1 MYLKNN
7 GCLQSLIFVVF
18 FVAQQILSFTYIG
31 SVNLVS
37 VYWITI
43 FFCVF
48 IFIGLKL
55 PLMHSQFKKER
66 TFTLIVLIS
75 MLLMLF
81 KGESIGY
88 VLQGILCFSYGFIGY
103 VYVRTHQ
110 IKLQVFDVLLIC
122 LYIFFYTVYFSSK
135 EMLTN
140 QINEGDLFGFSSSNS
155 IPISLNI
162 TLAIYYIL
170 YKYYRS
176 KRLLPIV
183 IFSLSN
189 FMFIVWQGSRI
200 GVLVALLYVIIIL
213 YDFIKE
219 KVSSNLIF
227 SFIIFMTFSISILY
241 KYYNYISDYIDRNSM
256 QVDTYESDIRTL
268 ARMSF
273 FSGLDFSTILLGYPS
288 SHMFVG
294 LPRTFN
300 AFLDFWNYYGILV
313 MIIILIMLLR
323 RFIFYKRYRLS
334 ILLFCPLL
342 CYCMVE
348 SFLSNGLWSIVWYF
362 MFYLNSN
369 KYDVFYEYNQK
380 KFLSY

>member
-7 GCLQSLIFVVF
+7 GYLQSIIFVVF
-18 FVAQQILSFTYIG
+18 FVAQQILSFTYAA
-31 SVNLVS
+31 VNLVS
-37 VYWITI
+37 VYWITV

-48 IFIGLKL
+48 IFIGIKL
-55 PLMHSQFKKER
+55 PLMSSRFKKER
-66 TFTLIVLIS
+66 TFTLIILIS
-75 MLLMLF
+75 IVLMLF

-88 VLQGILCFSYGFIGY
+88 VLQGMVCFSYGFIGY

-140 QINEGDLFGFSSSNS
+140 HSNEGDLFGISSSNTIS
-155 IPISLNI
+155 ISLNI

-200 GVLVALLYVIIIL
+200 GVLVALLYIIIIL

-219 KVSSNLIF
+219 KISSNLIS
-227 SFIIFMTFSISILY
+227 SFIILMSFFVFLFY
-241 KYYNYISDYIDRNSM
+241 KYYNYIFDYIDRNSM
-256 QVDTYESDIRTL
+256 QVDTYESDIRAL

-273 FSGLDFSTILLGYPS
+273 FSNLDFSTILLGYPS
-288 SHMFVG
+288 SHMFVD

-300 AFLDFWNYYGILV
+300 TFLDFWNYYGIVV
-313 MIIILIMLLR
+313 MIIIIIMILR
-323 RFIFYKRYRLS
+323 RFISYKRFELS

-362 MFYLNSN
+362 MFYLNN
-369 KYDVFYEYNQK
+369 NNYDVIFECNQK
-380 KFLSY
+380 KCLPY